1 MTDFDFDCMQKK
13 RIAQGAR
20 HRKCGSKSRMCFLPT
35 DHMTQ
40 KQWKERNGS
49 CMTMNLNK
57 PMSWED
63 FKHLPAGMQTE
74 YLQHITDTYKVGK
87 SKIAK
92 DVFGCSDD
100 TLAKYVSANGLR
112 VRFCSAAGSKS
123 KEQIAVWNRFLG
135 IEQDTQDDV
144 KLVPA
149 EEIPVVIKVDATNY
163 TPPMKMDSV
172 SLRFSGELDIQMI
185 ANSLRHVIGDGTAG
199 TLTVLF
205 CAKDIVADS

>member
-1 MTDFDFDCMQKK
+1 
-13 RIAQGAR
+13 
-20 HRKCGSKSRMCFLPT
+20 
-35 DHMTQ
+35 
-40 KQWKERNGS
+40 
-49 CMTMNLNK
+49 MTMNLNK

-63 FKHLPAGMQTE
+63 FKSLPAGMQTE

-100 TLAKYVSANGLR
+100 TLTRYVAAHNLQ

-123 KEQIAVWNRFLG
+123 KDKIAVWNCFLG
-135 IEQDTQDDV
+135 VEQDEQEDI
-144 KLVPA
+144 KLVPKDEA
-149 EEIPVVIKVDATNY
+149 RVVIVDATNQ

-199 TLTVLF
+199 TLTILF
-205 CAKDIVADS
+205 CAKDTVADS

>member
-1 MTDFDFDCMQKK
+1 
-13 RIAQGAR
+13 
-20 HRKCGSKSRMCFLPT
+20 
-35 DHMTQ
+35 
-40 KQWKERNGS
+40 
-49 CMTMNLNK
+49 MTMNLNK

-87 SKIAK
+87 SKTAK

-100 TLAKYVSANGLR
+100 TLAKYVSANGLQ

-135 IEQDTQDDV
+135 VEQDAQEAV
-144 KLVPA
+144 ELVPA
-149 EEIPVVIKVDATNY
+149 EETPTVIKVDATNQ
-163 TPPMKMDSV
+163 TPPMRMDSV

-185 ANSLRHVIGDGTAG
+185 ANSMRHVIGDRTAG